1 MSTRERSYRTEAIIL
16 RRLNLGEA
24 DRLLTAFSLE
34 NGKVRL
40 VAKGVRR
47 PRSRKAGHLEL
58 ASRVEMMVA
67 RGRELDIVTQAQ
79 VIDSYPRL
87 REDLE
92 RFAHASYALELL
104 DRSTVDRE
112 VNKGL
117 YRLLMNTLG
126 RLDAGA
132 NSASALRHYELQ
144 LVELI
149 GYRPE
154 LFRCVGCG
162 EQIQAQDQFFS
173 PGEGGALCPKC
184 GVQRQSAV
192 RISLSAL
199 KVLRHFQ
206 RNPFEAVQ
214 DLRIRPQVHAEVEGL
229 MEDYLSYIL
238 ERKLNSPAFVRHV
251 RSLTNNE
258 KASQAV
264 D

>member
-34 NGKVRL
+34 KGKLRL

-58 ASRVEMMVA
+58 ASRVELMAA

-79 VIDSYPRL
+79 VIDSYPSL
-87 REDLE
+87 REDLQ

-117 YRLLMNTLG
+117 YSLLANTLA
-126 RLDAGA
+126 RLDAGV
-132 NSASALRHYELQ
+132 SSPSALRHYELQ
-144 LVELI
+144 LVELV

-173 PGEGGALCPKC
+173 PGEGGVLCPKC
-184 GVQRQSAV
+184 GAQRQSPIRV
-192 RISLSAL
+192 SLPAL

-206 RNPFEAVQ
+206 RSPFEAVQ
-214 DLRIRPQVHAEVEGL
+214 ELRIRPQVHAEVERL

-251 RSLTNNE
+251 RSLTNEE
-258 KASQAV
+258 KASQTV